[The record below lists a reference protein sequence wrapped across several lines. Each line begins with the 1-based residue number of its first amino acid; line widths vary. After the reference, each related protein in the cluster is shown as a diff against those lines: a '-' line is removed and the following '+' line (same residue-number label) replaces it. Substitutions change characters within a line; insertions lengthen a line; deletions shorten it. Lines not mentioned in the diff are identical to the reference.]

1 MAESKNNFDATVSS
15 LFKGMDSFLSAKT
28 VVGDAV
34 HVNDTIILPLCDVNF
49 GVGAG
54 AFADDKKNNAGGGMG
69 ARMSPSAVLVIQNGT
84 TKLVN
89 IKNQDTVTKILD
101 MVPDVV
107 DRITGKFGNV
117 DMDDDIDE
125 AINNVT
131 KED

>member
-69 ARMSPSAVLVIQNGT
+69 ARMSPRLQC
-84 TKLVN
+84 L
-89 IKNQDTVTKILD
+89 
-101 MVPDVV
+101 
-107 DRITGKFGNV
+107 
-117 DMDDDIDE
+117 
-125 AINNVT
+125 
-131 KED
+131 